1 MTITDWIGAI
11 GVFLIL
17 MGYFLNLRQIV
28 KPTDLS
34 YILLNLFGAGIACLA
49 SLLLDYIPF
58 IILEGIWALVSFMAL
73 IKYLRNR
80 PEKVTP

>member
-1 MTITDWIGAI
+1 
-11 GVFLIL
+11 
-17 MGYFLNLRQIV
+17 MGYFLNLRQLV

-58 IILEGIWALVSFMAL
+58 IVLEGIWALVSFMAL
-73 IKYLRNR
+73 IKYIRNR
-80 PEKVTP
+80 QKKATP